1 MSNSVGN
8 PPPGSSSNESFP
20 LQDDTNSTLSSG
32 PSPSATDGEESAALV
47 DDTATPPPNS
57 TNVDSPQTPEPSSPP
72 PTSKSPPPPPP
83 SPPPPPPKPNHS
95 PPPSPPLVSNS
106 TKSNSSPPLKI
117 SPPPNSPPPSPN
129 PPPTPAK
136 KESSSSSVPSPPPP
150 AASPPPAGKFVPPP
164 LSGDVQQ
171 SPLPPAEFKPSLS
184 PPISNA
190 SPKTLDSNSNPS
202 NSGRVPTDSRFHSPP
217 VPGASPSG
225 HPSSTSTDATNHNVP
240 RTPPAPGNESNEAG
254 GKTIIAAAVG
264 AAVTGLFLLTLIAA
278 IFLVVKSRKK
288 RVANASGHYMPPKS
302 LTLNT
307 DEYHYGQQQQSVR
320 LTGPGSPP
328 YHLQSAPSESHG
340 SQRGYMYN
348 GGGPD
353 SDVIGT
359 GKTFFSY
366 HELME
371 ITNGF
376 ARQNIIGEG
385 GFGCVY
391 KGFMADGKVVA
402 VKQLKV
408 GSGQGDREFK
418 AEVEIISRVHHRHLV
433 SLVGYCISDN
443 QRLLIYEFVP
453 NKTLEHH
460 LHGKELPVLDWPK
473 RLKIAIGS
481 AKGLAYL
488 HEDCHP
494 KIIHRD
500 IKSANILLDDAF
512 EAQASLRLS
521 MLDSLQNVVS
531 LLALHCYLRAI
542 SYVQVADFG
551 LARLNDTTQ
560 THVSTRVM
568 GTFGYL
574 APEYASSGKLTDR
587 SDVFSFGV
595 VLLEL
600 ITGRKSV
607 DASQPLGDE
616 SLVEWA
622 RPLLIQALETGEL
635 GELVDTRLEKH
646 YVESELFRM
655 VETAAACVRHLAPK
669 RPRMM
674 QVVRALDS
682 GGELS
687 DLSNGVKFGQ
697 STAYDSGQYNQEIS
711 NFRRMALVSNGSSEF
726 DTCSGDYSA
735 RDTSREQP
743 TSGDYT
749 SSDSETRAMNRTGSY
764 VGRRFR

>member
-20 LQDDTNSTLSSG
+20 LQVDTNSTLSLG

-83 SPPPPPPKPNHS
+83 PSPPPPPPPKSNHS

-164 LSGDVQQ
+164 LSRDVQQ
-171 SPLPPAEFKPSLS
+171 SPPPPAEFKPSLS
-184 PPISNA
+184 PPISNV

-217 VPGASPSG
+217 VPGASPSD

-302 LTLNT
+302 FTLKT
-307 DEYHYGQQQQSVR
+307 DGYHYGQQQQSVR
-320 LTGPGSPP
+320 LTGPGSPS

-340 SQRGYMYN
+340 SQRGNMYN

-371 ITNGF
+371 ITSGF

-391 KGFMADGKVVA
+391 KGCMADGKVVA
-402 VKQLKV
+402 VKQLKA

-453 NKTLEHH
+453 NKTLENH

-512 EAQASLRLS
+512 EA
-521 MLDSLQNVVS
+521 
-531 LLALHCYLRAI
+531 
-542 SYVQVADFG
+542 QVADFG

-600 ITGRKSV
+600 ITGRKPV

-622 RPLLIQALETGEL
+622 RPLLIHALETGEL

-726 DTCSGDYSA
+726 DTFSGDYSA

-749 SSDSETRAMNRTGSY
+749 SSESETRAMNRTGSY
-764 VGRRFR
+764 AGRRFR

>member
-8 PPPGSSSNESFP
+8 PPPGSSSSESLP
-20 LQDDTNSTLSSG
+20 LQADTNSTPSLG
-32 PSPSATDGEESAALV
+32 PSPTATGEESSAQF
-47 DDTATPPPNS
+47 DDSATPPPNS
-57 TNVDSPQTPEPSSPP
+57 TNADSPPKPSSPP
-72 PTSKSPPPPPP
+72 PTSKSLPPP
-83 SPPPPPPKPNHS
+83 SPPPPTPPKSNHS

-106 TKSNSSPPLKI
+106 TKSNSSPPLII

-136 KESSSSSVPSPPPP
+136 KDSSSSSVLSPPPP
-150 AASPPPAGKFVPPP
+150 AASPPPADIFVQPP

-171 SPLPPAEFKPSLS
+171 APPPPAEFKPSLS
-184 PPISNA
+184 PPFSNM
-190 SPKTLDSNSNPS
+190 SPKTLDSNSIPS
-202 NSGRVPTDSRFHSPP
+202 NSGRVPPDSRFHSPP
-217 VPGASPSG
+217 VPGTSPPDD
-225 HPSSTSTDATNHNVP
+225 PSSTSTDAGNYNVP
-240 RTPPAPGNESNEAG
+240 RTPPAPANESIESG
-254 GKTIIAAAVG
+254 SKTIIAAAVG

-278 IFLVVKSRKK
+278 IFLVVKSRRK
-288 RVANASGHYMPPKS
+288 RETNASGHYMPPKNF
-302 LTLNT
+302 TLKT
-307 DEYHYGQQQQSVR
+307 GKSKVPILRLLVAKLVSYCDAFIYFILFLIFSFEDGYHYGQQQQSVR
-320 LTGPGSPP
+320 IIGPGSPS

-340 SQRGYMYN
+340 SQRGNMYN

-353 SDVIGT
+353 SDVIGS

-366 HELME
+366 NELME

-376 ARQNIIGEG
+376 ARQYIIGEG

-391 KGFMADGKVVA
+391 KGCMADGKVVA
-402 VKQLKV
+402 VKQLKA

-453 NKTLEHH
+453 NKTLQHH
-460 LHGKELPVLDWPK
+460 LHEEELPVLDWPK
-473 RLKIAIGS
+473 RLRIAIGS

-488 HEDCHP
+488 HEDC
-494 KIIHRD
+494 
-500 IKSANILLDDAF
+500 
-512 EAQASLRLS
+512 
-521 MLDSLQNVVS
+521 M
-531 LLALHCYLRAI
+531 
-542 SYVQVADFG
+542 
-551 LARLNDTTQ
+551 
-560 THVSTRVM
+560 
-568 GTFGYL
+568 YL
-574 APEYASSGKLTDR
+574 APEYASSGKLTDK

-600 ITGRKSV
+600 ITGRKPV
-607 DASQPLGDE
+607 DAGQPLGDE

-622 RPLLIQALETGEL
+622 RPLLIHALETGEL
-635 GELVDTRLEKH
+635 GELVDPRLEKH

-655 VETAAACVRHLAPK
+655 VETAAACVRHSAPK

-682 GGELS
+682 EGELS

-697 STAYDSGQYNQEIS
+697 STAYDSGQYNQEIR
-711 NFRRMALVSNGSSEF
+711 NFRRMALVSNGSSEI
-726 DTCSGDYSA
+726 DTFSGDHSA
-735 RDTSREQP
+735 LGTSCEHP

-749 SSDSETRAMNRTGSY
+749 SSESETRAMNRPGS
-764 VGRRFR
+764 RRFR

>member
-1 MSNSVGN
+1 MLNSVGN
-8 PPPGSSSNESFP
+8 PPPGSSSNESLP
-20 LQDDTNSTLSSG
+20 LQADRNSTPSSG
-32 PSPSATDGEESAALV
+32 PSPTATAGEESPAQF
-47 DDTATPPPNS
+47 DDSDTPPPNS
-57 TNVDSPQTPEPSSPP
+57 TNVDSPPKPQPKPSSPP
-72 PTSKSPPPPPP
+72 PTSKSLPPP
-83 SPPPPPPKPNHS
+83 SPPPPPPPPMSIHS

-106 TKSNSSPPLKI
+106 TKSNSSPPPII

-136 KESSSSSVPSPPPP
+136 KDSSSSSVLSPPPP
-150 AASPPPAGKFVPPP
+150 AASPPPAGKFVQPP
-164 LSGDVQQ
+164 LSGDGQQ
-171 SPLPPAEFKPSLS
+171 APPPPAEFKPSLS
-184 PPISNA
+184 PPISNM
-190 SPKTLDSNSNPS
+190 SPRTLDSNSIPS
-202 NSGRVPTDSRFHSPP
+202 NSGRVPPDSRFHSPP
-217 VPGASPSG
+217 VPGTSPPD
-225 HPSSTSTDATNHNVP
+225 HPPSTSTDAGDYNVP
-240 RTPPAPGNESNEAG
+240 RTPPAQGNESIEG
-254 GKTIIAAAVG
+254 GSKTIIAAAAG

-288 RVANASGHYMPPKS
+288 RETNASGHYMPPRDF
-302 LTLNT
+302 TLKT
-307 DEYHYGQQQQSVR
+307 DGYHYGQQQQSVR
-320 LTGPGSPP
+320 LTGPGSPS
-328 YHLQSAPSESHG
+328 YHLQPAPSEHG
-340 SQRGYMYN
+340 SQRGNMYN
-348 GGGPD
+348 GGGHD
-353 SDVIGT
+353 SDVIGS
-359 GKTFFSY
+359 GKTLFSY
-366 HELME
+366 NELVE
-371 ITNGF
+371 LTNGF

-391 KGFMADGKVVA
+391 KGCMADGKVVA
-402 VKQLKV
+402 VKQLKA

-453 NKTLEHH
+453 NKTLQHH
-460 LHGKELPVLDWPK
+460 LHENESPVLDWPK

-512 EAQASLRLS
+512 EAQ
-521 MLDSLQNVVS
+521 
-531 LLALHCYLRAI
+531 
-542 SYVQVADFG
+542 VADFG

-574 APEYASSGKLTDR
+574 APEYASSGKLTDK

-607 DASQPLGDE
+607 DAGQPLGDE

-622 RPLLIQALETGEL
+622 RPLLIHALETGEL
-635 GELVDTRLEKH
+635 GELVDPRLEKH

-655 VETAAACVRHLAPK
+655 VETAAACVRHSAPK

-674 QVVRALDS
+674 QVLRALDS
-682 GGELS
+682 EGELS

-697 STAYDSGQYNQEIS
+697 STAYDSGQYNQEIR
-711 NFRRMALVSNGSSEF
+711 NFRRTALVSNGSSEF
-726 DTCSGDYSA
+726 DTFSGDNSA
-735 RDTSREQP
+735 IGTSCEHP

-749 SSDSETRAMNRTGSY
+749 SSESETRAMNRPGSH
-764 VGRRFR
+764 RFR

>member
-1 MSNSVGN
+1 MS
-8 PPPGSSSNESFP
+8 
-20 LQDDTNSTLSSG
+20 L
-32 PSPSATDGEESAALV
+32 A
-47 DDTATPPPNS
+47 
-57 TNVDSPQTPEPSSPP
+57 
-72 PTSKSPPPPPP
+72 
-83 SPPPPPPKPNHS
+83 
-95 PPPSPPLVSNS
+95 
-106 TKSNSSPPLKI
+106 
-117 SPPPNSPPPSPN
+117 
-129 PPPTPAK
+129 
-136 KESSSSSVPSPPPP
+136 
-150 AASPPPAGKFVPPP
+150 
-164 LSGDVQQ
+164 
-171 SPLPPAEFKPSLS
+171 
-184 PPISNA
+184 
-190 SPKTLDSNSNPS
+190 
-202 NSGRVPTDSRFHSPP
+202 P
-217 VPGASPSG
+217 V
-225 HPSSTSTDATNHNVP
+225 
-240 RTPPAPGNESNEAG
+240 
-254 GKTIIAAAVG
+254 
-264 AAVTGLFLLTLIAA
+264 
-278 IFLVVKSRKK
+278 
-288 RVANASGHYMPPKS
+288 
-302 LTLNT
+302 
-307 DEYHYGQQQQSVR
+307 
-320 LTGPGSPP
+320 
-328 YHLQSAPSESHG
+328 
-340 SQRGYMYN
+340 
-348 GGGPD
+348 
-353 SDVIGT
+353 
-359 GKTFFSY
+359 KTFFSY

-521 MLDSLQNVVS
+521 MLDSLQNMVS

-560 THVSTRVM
+560 THVSTR
-568 GTFGYL
+568 
-574 APEYASSGKLTDR
+574 
-587 SDVFSFGV
+587 
-595 VLLEL
+595 
-600 ITGRKSV
+600 
-607 DASQPLGDE
+607 
-616 SLVEWA
+616 A

>member
-1 MSNSVGN
+1 MLNSVGN
-8 PPPGSSSNESFP
+8 PPPGSSSHESLP
-20 LQDDTNSTLSSG
+20 LQAGRNSTPSSG
-32 PSPSATDGEESAALV
+32 PAPTATVGEESPAQF
-47 DDTATPPPNS
+47 DDSDTPPPNS
-57 TNVDSPQTPEPSSPP
+57 TNVDSPPKPKPKPSSPP
-72 PTSKSPPPPPP
+72 PTSKSLPPP
-83 SPPPPPPKPNHS
+83 SPPPPPPPKSIHS
-95 PPPSPPLVSNS
+95 PPPSPPFVSNS
-106 TKSNSSPPLKI
+106 TKSNSSPPPII

-136 KESSSSSVPSPPPP
+136 KDSSSSSVLSPPPP
-150 AASPPPAGKFVPPP
+150 AASPPPAGKFVQPP

-171 SPLPPAEFKPSLS
+171 APPPPAEFKPSLS
-184 PPISNA
+184 PPISNM
-190 SPKTLDSNSNPS
+190 SPRTLDSNSIPS
-202 NSGRVPTDSRFHSPP
+202 NSVRVPPDSRFHSPP
-217 VPGASPSG
+217 VPGTSPPD
-225 HPSSTSTDATNHNVP
+225 HPSSTSTDAGDYNVP
-240 RTPPAPGNESNEAG
+240 RTPPAQGNESIEG
-254 GKTIIAAAVG
+254 GSKTIIAAAAG

-288 RVANASGHYMPPKS
+288 RETNASGHYMPPRDF
-302 LTLNT
+302 TLKT
-307 DEYHYGQQQQSVR
+307 DGYHYGQQQQSVR
-320 LTGPGSPP
+320 LTGPGSPS
-328 YHLQSAPSESHG
+328 YHLQPAPSESHG
-340 SQRGYMYN
+340 SQRGNMYN
-348 GGGPD
+348 GGGHD
-353 SDVIGT
+353 SDVIGS
-359 GKTFFSY
+359 GKTLFSY
-366 HELME
+366 NELTE
-371 ITNGF
+371 LTNGF

-391 KGFMADGKVVA
+391 KGCMADGKVVA
-402 VKQLKV
+402 VKQLKA

-453 NKTLEHH
+453 NKTLQHH
-460 LHGKELPVLDWPK
+460 LHENELPVLDWPK

-512 EAQASLRLS
+512 EAQASLRP
-521 MLDSLQNVVS
+521 M
-531 LLALHCYLRAI
+531 
-542 SYVQVADFG
+542 
-551 LARLNDTTQ
+551 
-560 THVSTRVM
+560 
-568 GTFGYL
+568 YL
-574 APEYASSGKLTDR
+574 APEYASSGKLTDK

-607 DASQPLGDE
+607 DAGQPLGDE

-622 RPLLIQALETGEL
+622 RPLLIHALETGEL
-635 GELVDTRLEKH
+635 GELVDPRLEKR

-655 VETAAACVRHLAPK
+655 VETAAACVRHSAPK

-674 QVVRALDS
+674 QVLRALDS
-682 GGELS
+682 EGELS

-697 STAYDSGQYNQEIS
+697 STAYDSGQYNQAIR
-711 NFRRMALVSNGSSEF
+711 NFRRTALVSNGSSEF
-726 DTCSGDYSA
+726 DTFSGDHSA
-735 RDTSREQP
+735 IGTSCEHP

-749 SSDSETRAMNRTGSY
+749 SSESETRAMNRPGSH
-764 VGRRFR
+764 RFR